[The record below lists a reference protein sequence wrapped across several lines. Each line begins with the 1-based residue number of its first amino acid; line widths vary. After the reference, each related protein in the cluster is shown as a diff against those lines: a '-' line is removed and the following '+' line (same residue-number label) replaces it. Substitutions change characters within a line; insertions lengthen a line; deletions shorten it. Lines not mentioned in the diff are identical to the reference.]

1 MASNGISRREFM
13 GGAAAAA
20 TVAVCGGYVLGA
32 EDKATSKPKL
42 KAPRK
47 VTNSVGMTLV
57 SVPPGK
63 FIMGS
68 ARREK
73 GRHDDETAHPV
84 TITRAFYIGVTEVTQ
99 AQWQAVMGFNPSK
112 TKGVKPLGPPGGLPV
127 HGISWPQAVEF
138 CKKLGTKDRKTY
150 RLPTEAEWEYACR
163 AGSKAAFAGNGNPDK
178 MGWHMDN
185 SGERVHPVA
194 ALAPNA
200 WGIYDMHGNAM
211 EWTADWYAGPHDKK
225 AATDPKGAKQGK
237 DRVARGGSWLHFA
250 RACRSAARVG
260 VRPTWAP
267 EHIGFRVVM
276 EPADGSAGR
285 ARRSGQAPLS

>member
-1 MASNGISRREFM
+1 MRVTRREM
-13 GGAAAAA
+13 LAG
-20 TVAVCGGYVLGA
+20 TVAGALGSTMLGELPA
-32 EDKATSKPKL
+32 AKDQAASKPKP
-42 KAPRK
+42 KVRRK

-57 SVPPGK
+57 SAPPGK

-68 ARREK
+68 ARDEK

-84 TITRAFYIGVTEVTQ
+84 MITRGFYIGATEATQ

-112 TKGVKPLGPPGGLPV
+112 TKGDKLPV
-127 HGISWPQAVEF
+127 HGISWAHAVEF
-138 CKKLGTKDRKTY
+138 CKKLSAKERKTY

-163 AGSKAAFAGNGNPDK
+163 AGAKAASPGGGNPDK

-200 WGIYDMHGNAM
+200 WGIHDMHGNAM

-225 AATDPKGAKQGK
+225 ATTDPKGAKQGK
-237 DRVARGGSWLHFA
+237 ERVARGGSWLHFA

-260 VRPTWAP
+260 VRPTWGS
-267 EHIGFRVVM
+267 EHMGFSVVM
-276 EPADGSAGR
+276 APPAGSAER
-285 ARRSGQAPLS
+285 ARLRR